1 MEIAFWG
8 VRGDIPVPEASLGVY
23 GGNTLCFSANVNEKE
38 AVIFEAGTGLLD
50 CFATLAP
57 EHLLPECTDIFISS
71 YRPEHIQS
79 IPFLSSMYISKN
91 KVRFCGPSTEAGG
104 VNRSLGILVR
114 KCFCPVPNFFDEEDV
129 GAEIDFLEMADD
141 SIKSGS
147 LTVSSYPL
155 AHQDGTVS
163 LCWRIDDNSLGK
175 CIAYIPDIY
184 DWNYFKEARANLPA
198 KFFGADVLLLGA
210 CSEHTSRAVLQEQAE
225 FFKSGRLV
233 FWQFGAEAGDNVIK
247 SCECDKIMAA
257 REGMI
262 VNLC

>member
-23 GGNTLCFSANVNEKE
+23 GGNTLCFSANVNENE

-50 CFATLAP
+50 CFDTLAP
-57 EHLLPECTDIFISS
+57 EHLLPECTDIFLSS

-91 KVRFCGPSTEAGG
+91 KVRFCGPSTAAGG

-129 GAEIDFLEMADD
+129 GAEIEFLEMANG
-141 SIKSGS
+141 SVRSGS
-147 LTVSSYPL
+147 LTISSYPL
-155 AHQDGTVS
+155 AHKDGTIS
-163 LCWRIDDNSLGK
+163 LCWRIDDNSNGK
-175 CIAYIPDIY
+175 FMSYIPDIY
-184 DWNYFKEARANLPA
+184 DLNYFKEARANIPDN
-198 KFFGADVLLLGA
+198 FFGADLLLLGI
-210 CSEHTSRAVLQEQAE
+210 CSDNYDLALLQELANL
-225 FFKSGRLV
+225 FKSSRMV
-233 FWQFGAEAGDNVIK
+233 FWQYGAEASDEVIN

-262 VNLC
+262 INLC